1 MLVELKRNPRGLLSK
16 IKYPEKC
23 HPSFRRPFHPHR
35 LVLMSYPEALTYEEA
50 RGFAD
55 FIRERVLRYSE
66 HENPELPRL

>member
-1 MLVELKRNPRGLLSK
+1 MYKRQ
-16 IKYPEKC
+16 
-23 HPSFRRPFHPHR
+23 
-35 LVLMSYPEALTYEEA
+35 VLMSYPEALTYEEA